1 MSFDLMIL
9 DIAAECCYSGSQG
22 RTSEELSKGE
32 LAEASVEQFLAFSQL
47 PVGKLDGAFA
57 CSRWK

>member
-9 DIAAECCYSGSQG
+9 DIAAECFYSGSQG

-32 LAEASVEQFLAFSQL
+32 LAEASVEQFLAFFE
-47 PVGKLDGAFA
+47 VAIGKYDGSFAF
-57 CSRWK
+57 SR